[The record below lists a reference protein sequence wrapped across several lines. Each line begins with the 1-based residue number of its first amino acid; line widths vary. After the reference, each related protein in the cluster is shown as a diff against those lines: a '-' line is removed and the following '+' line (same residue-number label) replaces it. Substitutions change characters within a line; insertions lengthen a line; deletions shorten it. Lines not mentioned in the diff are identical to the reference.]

1 MNMVDKIKNG
11 SFVQW
16 NNEVFGK
23 MYGVFLKFKDASYAV
38 SFEEGFPNPID
49 TLEEEDQIT
58 LVEDKNLVVANLG
71 GIATSLVRRSEDE
84 LFTRGDD
91 TQSFLRSAF
100 ISRQADYLFKLI
112 EAFKEID
119 DSKTIARLVKTPDNV
134 GTGTGVY
141 VARGE
146 YSGQGRSNH
155 FAGLSIS
162 PRLSEQKASDYLY
175 KKYSKGFHTIPGEV
189 FHTVSTSHGDLAAYS
204 VLEIPQ
210 SKVEIVKISE
220 EIKF

>member
-1 MNMVDKIKNG
+1 MVDKIKNG

-16 NNEVFGK
+16 DNEVFGN

-38 SFEEGFPNPID
+38 SFEEGFPNPLD
-49 TLEEEDQIT
+49 TRNEEDQLT
-58 LVEDKNLVVANLG
+58 LVGDKSLVIANLE

-84 LFTRGDD
+84 MFTRGDD
-91 TQSFLRSAF
+91 TQSFLYSAF
-100 ISRQADYLFKLI
+100 ISRQADYLSKLI
-112 EAFKEID
+112 EAFREID
-119 DSKTIARLVKTPDNV
+119 DPKTIARLVKSPDNI

-146 YSGQGRSNH
+146 YSGQGRSKH

-162 PRLSEQKASDYLY
+162 PRLSETKASERLY
-175 KKYSKGFHTIPGEV
+175 KKYPTGFHTIPGEV
-189 FHTVSTSHGDLAAYS
+189 FNTVSTSHGDLAAYS

-220 EIKF
+220 EMKF